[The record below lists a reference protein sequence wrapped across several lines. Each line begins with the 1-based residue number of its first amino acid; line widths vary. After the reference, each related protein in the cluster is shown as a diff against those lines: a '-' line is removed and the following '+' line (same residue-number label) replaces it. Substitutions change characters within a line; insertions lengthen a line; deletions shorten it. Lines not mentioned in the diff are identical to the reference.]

1 MTAEIQEIES
11 QKTQQD
17 PIILTDEELRPYVLD
32 LKETLMK
39 GSIVERKSFM
49 RTFIKEI
56 RVDYPRLEVE
66 YTIPLPIPNN
76 TPPYR
81 IGGCVSSWNKE
92 TPSTEEVLCMY
103 QIGSPN
109 RIRTGVPWLR
119 TKCPGPG

>member
-66 YTIPLPIPNN
+66 YTIPLPIPN
-76 TPPYR
+76 
-81 IGGCVSSWNKE
+81 KE

>member
-1 MTAEIQEIES
+1 M
-11 QKTQQD
+11 
-17 PIILTDEELRPYVLD
+17 LD

-56 RVDYPRLEVE
+56 RVDYPRPEDE
-66 YTIPLPIPNN
+66 YTIPLPIPKLV
-76 TPPYR
+76 
-81 IGGCVSSWNKE
+81 VSESFDCAQDESNYKE

-109 RIRTGVPWLR
+109 RI
-119 TKCPGPG
+119 